1 MTILKS
7 AFTAFLL
14 SATMISGAALAAG
27 GGDETPVCKTGM
39 VYDKAQRKCV
49 EAEEQS
55 LNDDAL
61 LNNATALAYASRY
74 DEAIKVIGMM
84 ENSETAPALNMLGYS
99 TRNLG
104 DLESG
109 LSYYR
114 QALAIDPDYT
124 LARSYMG
131 QALLQ
136 SGNRRAAMIQLGEI
150 ETRSGADSRPYKLL
164 AKALLSKSLQSS
176 ITY

>member
-1 MTILKS
+1 MNLLKTTFATLMLSVALMS
-7 AFTAFLL
+7 APAF
-14 SATMISGAALAAG
+14 AAG
-27 GGDETPVCKTGM
+27 GGDETPVCKAGM
-39 VYDKAQRKCV
+39 VYDKAQSKCV

-61 LNNATALAYASRY
+61 LNNATALAYAQRY
-74 DEAIKVIGMM
+74 EEAITVIGMM
-84 ENSETAPALNMLGYS
+84 ENSKTAPALNMLGYS

-109 LSYYR
+109 LAYYR

-136 SGNRRAAMIQLGEI
+136 SGNRRAAMIELGEI
-150 ETRSGADSRPYKLL
+150 EQRSGADSRPYKLL
-164 AKALLSKSLQSS
+164 AQALLSKSLQTTV
-176 ITY
+176 TY